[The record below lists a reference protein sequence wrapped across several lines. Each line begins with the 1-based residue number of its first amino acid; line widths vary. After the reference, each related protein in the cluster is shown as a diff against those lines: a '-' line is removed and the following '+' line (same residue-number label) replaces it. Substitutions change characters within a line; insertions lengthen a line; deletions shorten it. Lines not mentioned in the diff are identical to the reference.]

1 MGSAAAASLRK
12 NAHLLVE
19 RMPEE
24 TLTTIVQLMQLYDEQ
39 EYQED
44 MTAHSAAFRRLEQ
57 LIRPI
62 PDLDEKK
69 ELEEYWDEKYEEY
82 LNLR

>member
-1 MGSAAAASLRK
+1 MEKRSVDEEKDSAEAQKIRHEAFLR
-12 NAHLLVE
+12 L
-19 RMPEE
+19 
-24 TLTTIVQLMQLYDEQ
+24 Q
-39 EYQED
+39 
-44 MTAHSAAFRRLEQ
+44 Q

-69 ELEEYWDEKYEEY
+69 ELEEWWDEKYEEY

>member
-1 MGSAAAASLRK
+1 MSDYWSIEEPKDEEEERK
-12 NAHLLVE
+12 IRHE
-19 RMPEE
+19 
-24 TLTTIVQLMQLYDEQ
+24 
-39 EYQED
+39 
-44 MTAHSAAFRRLEQ
+44 AFLRLEQ
-57 LIRPI
+57 MIRPI

>member
-1 MGSAAAASLRK
+1 MSFMEKQSIDGPEDSEEIRRRK
-12 NAHLLVE
+12 HE
-19 RMPEE
+19 
-24 TLTTIVQLMQLYDEQ
+24 
-39 EYQED
+39 
-44 MTAHSAAFRRLEQ
+44 AFLRLEQ

-69 ELEEYWDEKYEEY
+69 ELEEYWDKKYEEY